1 MTQQVTDPTSDADVV
16 SMKLLLETGV
26 HFGHKTRRWNPKMK
40 QYIFTQRNGIHIIDL
55 QQTLGL
61 LANAYR
67 FVRDLVAG
75 GGVILFVGTKKQAQ
89 EAIESESKRCGM
101 FHVNQRWLGG
111 TLTNFATIRARIDHL
126 ESLERRKDSGALAM
140 LVKKEGLRREEE
152 IEKLNR
158 QMGGIKEMTKLP
170 DALYIVDPGKEYIAV
185 AEARRIGIPIVAIN
199 DTDCDP
205 RLIDHAIPGND
216 DAIRSVRLITGK
228 MADAVL
234 EGREIHALRLME
246 AEKAA
251 AEAAAE
257 RATKEQAAA
266 ERAAAEKAEAE
277 QAVPAEAELAPTEET
292 SEEPSEALT
301 SPQE

>member
-1 MTQQVTDPTSDADVV
+1 MTQQVADPTSDGEVV

-61 LANAYR
+61 LADAYK

-89 EAIESESKRCGM
+89 EAIESEAKRCGM
-101 FHVNQRWLGG
+101 FYVNQRWLGG

-126 ESLERRKDSGALAM
+126 YDLERRKESGALAM

-158 QMGGIKEMTKLP
+158 QMGGIKDMTKLP

-185 AEARRIGIPIVAIN
+185 AEARRVGIRIVAIN

-205 RLIDHAIPGND
+205 NLIDHAIPGND

-234 EGREIHALRLME
+234 EGRELYSVRLME
-246 AEKAA
+246 EEKAA

-257 RATKEQAAA
+257 RAAAEQATA
-266 ERAAAEKAEAE
+266 EQAAAEKAEAE
-277 QAVPAEAELAPTEET
+277 QAAAAEAELVGVEEAL
-292 SEEPSEALT
+292 EEPSEAL
-301 SPQE
+301 SPTPE